1 MLPHILSGDKKM
13 SKYER
18 LWDYVKEQNREYL
31 KLTYAEIEAFA
42 GVPLDHSFL
51 KSKRELLESGF
62 VVEKISMKEKT
73 VSFAKRQD

>member
-1 MLPHILSGDKKM
+1 L

-18 LWDYVKEQNREYL
+18 LWDYIKKQNKAYL
-31 KLTYAEIEAFA
+31 ILTYAEIESIA

-51 KSKRELLESGF
+51 KAKRELLESGF
-62 VVEKISMKEKT
+62 VVEKISMKEKM

>member
-1 MLPHILSGDKKM
+1 M

-18 LWDYVKEQNREYL
+18 LWDYVKEQNQNSL
-31 KLTYAEIEAFA
+31 KLTYAKIEAIA

-51 KSKRELLESGF
+51 NAKRELLESGF
-62 VVEKISMKEKT
+62 VVEKISMKEKM